1 MSEDTRKLSDD
12 EIDALSA
19 METDDDAYSKDIAPE
34 LSELTVHNLANE
46 DRTIGINIAAIDM
59 ITERFTR
66 HLRLGLLEVLRTS
79 PKIHV
84 ANVETVIFDDYL
96 KNLKPPLSVNTIK
109 ISGLRGS
116 SLVVIDPNV
125 IFSALDNFFGGYGKG
140 IDGLLPAGRMFTPT
154 ETRIINIMMEV
165 VFASLKE
172 AWSPIIPITCEYVSA
187 EINPQ
192 FVQIADEN
200 DLVVVCHLD
209 VELDGEKKG
218 RIDIIYPFS
227 ALKPLRDKLRG
238 RAQETNDSEKED
250 HVWSE
255 GLENAA
261 SHVELEAVV
270 QLGQVTLPLN
280 RFQSMQPGDILWF
293 RKHEYAHVI
302 IEDNPVMLADVGV
315 CNGQAA
321 IQIHGSIPLESE
333 TSLTRQQE
341 AASE

>member
-1 MSEDTRKLSDD
+1 MSEDTRKLSED
-12 EIDALSA
+12 EIGALSA
-19 METDDDAYSKDIAPE
+19 MESSDDDYSSVMAPE
-34 LSELTVHNLANE
+34 LSGLKVHNLANE

-96 KNLKPPLSVNTIK
+96 TNLKPPLSVNTIK

-125 IFSALDNFFGGYGKG
+125 VFSALDNFFGGFGRG
-140 IDGLLPAGRMFTPT
+140 IDGLPAGRMFTPT
-154 ETRIINIMMEV
+154 ETRVINIMMEV
-165 VFASLKE
+165 IFASLKE
-172 AWSPIIPITCEYVSA
+172 AWSPVMPITCEYVSA

-209 VELDGEKKG
+209 VELDGDKKG

-227 ALKPLRDKLRG
+227 ALKPIRDQLRG
-238 RAQETNDSEKED
+238 RVQDTNESEKED
-250 HVWSE
+250 HMWSE

-280 RFQSMQPGDILWF
+280 RFQSLQPGDILWF
-293 RKHEYAHVI
+293 KKHEYAHMI

-315 CNGQAA
+315 CKGQAA
-321 IQIHGSIPLESE
+321 IQIHASIPLESK
-333 TSLTRQQE
+333 TSLMRQQE
-341 AASE
+341 ITSD

>member
-19 METDDDAYSKDIAPE
+19 MESDDDAYPNDIAPE
-34 LSELTVHNLANE
+34 LSELKVHNLANE
-46 DRTIGINIAAIDM
+46 DRTIGINISAIDM

-66 HLRLGLLEVLRTS
+66 HLRLGLLEVLRTN

-84 ANVETVIFDDYL
+84 ADVKTVVFDDYL
-96 KNLKPPLSVNTIK
+96 KDLKPPLSVNTIK

-125 IFSALDNFFGGYGKG
+125 IFSALDNFFGGFGSG
-140 IDGLLPAGRMFTPT
+140 IEGLPAGRMFTPT

-172 AWSPIIPITCEYVSA
+172 AWSPIMPVNIEYVSA

-209 VELDGEKKG
+209 VELDGDKRG

-227 ALKPLRDKLRG
+227 ALKPLRDRLRG
-238 RAQETNDSEKED
+238 RVQDTNEADKED

-270 QLGQVTLPLN
+270 QLGQVALPLS
-280 RFQSMQPGDILWF
+280 RFQSLQPGDILWF
-293 RKHEYAHVI
+293 KKDEYAHMI
-302 IEDNPVMLADVGV
+302 IEGNPVMLGDVGV
-315 CNGQAA
+315 FKGQAA
-321 IQIHGSIPLESE
+321 IQIHGSMPLESK
-333 TSLTRQQE
+333 TNLMRQQE
-341 AASE
+341 IASD

>member
-1 MSEDTRKLSDD
+1 MSEDNRKLSDD

-19 METDDDAYSKDIAPE
+19 MEDGDDAYSTGIAPE
-34 LSELTVHNLANE
+34 LSELKVHNLANE

-66 HLRLGLLEVLRTS
+66 HLRLGLQEVLRTN
-79 PKIHV
+79 PKIQV
-84 ANVETVIFDDYL
+84 ANVETVIFEDYL
-96 KNLKPPLSVNTIK
+96 KILKPPLSVNTIK

-116 SLVVIDPNV
+116 SLIVIDPNV
-125 IFSALDNFFGGYGKG
+125 VFSALDNFFGGFGRG
-140 IDGLLPAGRMFTPT
+140 IDGLPAGRMFTPT
-154 ETRIINIMMEV
+154 ETRIINIMMDL

-172 AWSPIIPITCEYVSA
+172 AWAPIMPITCEYVSA

-209 VELDGEKKG
+209 VELAGASKG

-227 ALKPLRDKLRG
+227 ALKPLRDQLRG
-238 RAQETNDSEKED
+238 RVQDTNELEKED
-250 HVWSE
+250 HMWTE

-270 QLGQVTLPLN
+270 QLGQASLPLN
-280 RFQSMQPGDILWF
+280 RFQSLQPGDILWF
-293 RKHEYAHVI
+293 KKHEYAHML
-302 IEDNPVMLADVGV
+302 IEDNPVLLADVGV
-315 CNGQAA
+315 FKGQAA
-321 IQIHGSIPLESE
+321 VQVHGSIPLESK
-333 TSLTRQQE
+333 TSLIPQQE
-341 AASE
+341 IASD

>member
-1 MSEDTRKLSDD
+1 MSEDTRKLSED

-19 METDDDAYSKDIAPE
+19 MGGSDADYSGVTAPQ
-34 LSELTVHNLANE
+34 LSGLKVHNLANE

-59 ITERFTR
+59 ITERFAR

-125 IFSALDNFFGGYGKG
+125 VFSALDNFFGGFGRG
-140 IDGLLPAGRMFTPT
+140 IDGLPPGRMFTPT

-165 VFASLKE
+165 IFASLKE
-172 AWSPIIPITCEYVSA
+172 AWSPVMPISCEYVSA

-209 VELDGEKKG
+209 VDLDGDKKG

-227 ALKPLRDKLRG
+227 ALKPLRDQLRG
-238 RAQETNDSEKED
+238 RMQDTNESEEED
-250 HVWSE
+250 HIWSE

-261 SHVELEAVV
+261 SRVELEAVV
-270 QLGQVTLPLN
+270 QLGEMTLSLN
-280 RFQSMQPGDILWF
+280 RFQSLQPGDILWF
-293 RKHEYAHVI
+293 KKHEYAQMI

-315 CNGQAA
+315 CKGQAA
-321 IQIHGSIPLESE
+321 IQIHASIPLESK
-333 TSLTRQQE
+333 TSLMRQQE
-341 AASE
+341 MASD